1 MSQDFRLYSSPEVW
15 DQEMQLGQKNLLRAL
30 IDFWPP
36 DVSSALDV
44 GCGDGKLTK
53 VLAVETGIEIVGFDS
68 SAEALSRLSLPSIQ
82 GDAVDMPFENASF
95 DLVFSTDTLEHVP
108 DEMHEQVWAELFR
121 VARNHVMVA
130 VPFREE
136 LLDATA
142 KCPDCRKIYHVNWH
156 QRSYDV
162 ADIHRRAPPGW
173 HVQATV
179 ISGESWPDVLP
190 AETRLRRT
198 MLGQWSGWSK
208 AVCPHCGA
216 TGHDPSPNIEIP
228 SLTAAALG
236 QQIYASLAEHRVWRS
251 HSEILV
257 VFGRTPKI
265 LTPRLSKPMQENR
278 LSTLVELATQ
288 RHHEQ
293 LVAYPQVARCAKAV
307 DAGVIIQFPI
317 YGHVE
322 GLRVI
327 RKPGT
332 NDPVHFSLE
341 DAFGTLFSGLGLPA
355 DQAEAT
361 ISLRRIPVPG
371 VYGVLLQTEF
381 QDSIASVQ
389 LGTGP
394 VVFWLSPE
402 NSTDVGYHHFGD
414 EQTDLFVQI
423 TDEIWL
429 EKSLLAPVA
438 PPDSLFF
445 SRLFVHI
452 ETLSADQQAILRQD
466 LQNRVQEADRL
477 AVALQNL
484 EAERDALQ
492 KRAQDADQLAVTVQ
506 NLEAERAVLQSRAEE
521 ADRLAVALQNL
532 EAERDGLQKRA
543 QDADQLAVTV
553 QNLEAERAVMCSRA
567 EEADRLAVALQNL
580 EAERDALI
588 HEVGAANSQC
598 TDFQQALARIQ
609 NRPEYKIGDAVR
621 RTLTKKSSRKETD

>member
-1 MSQDFRLYSSPEVW
+1 MSQDFRLYSSAEVW

-68 SAEALSRLSLPSIQ
+68 SVEALSRLSLPAIQ
-82 GDAVDMPFENASF
+82 GDASDMPFENASF

-108 DEMHEQVWAELFR
+108 DDTHDDVWAELFR
-121 VARNHVMVA
+121 VARNHVLIA

-142 KCPDCRKIYHVNWH
+142 KCSECSKNYHVNWH

-162 ADIHRRAPPGW
+162 ADLHHRAPLGW

-179 ISGESWPDVLP
+179 ISGERWPDLLP

-198 MLGQWSGWSK
+198 IFGEWSGWRK

-216 TGHDPSPNIEIP
+216 AGHDPSPNIQLP

-236 QQIYASLAEHRVWRS
+236 QQIYASLAERRVWRS
-251 HSEILV
+251 HSEIMAI
-257 VFGRTPKI
+257 FGRTPKFPA
-265 LTPRLSKPMQENR
+265 PRLSKPMRRGR
-278 LSTLVELATQ
+278 LSTLVEPAIQ
-288 RHHEQ
+288 RHHKH
-293 LVAYPQVARCAKAV
+293 LVAYPQVARCVNAV
-307 DAGVIIQFPI
+307 DAGIIIQFPI

-322 GLRVI
+322 SLRVI

-332 NDPVHFSLE
+332 HDPVHFKLE
-341 DAFGTLFSGLGLPA
+341 DGFGALYSGLGLPT
-355 DQAEAT
+355 DQTEIT
-361 ISLRRIPVPG
+361 ISLPRIPVPG
-371 VYGVLLQTEF
+371 VYGVLLQTES

-394 VVFWLSPE
+394 EVSWLSPE
-402 NSTDVGYHHFGD
+402 DGKNVSYHHFGD
-414 EQTDLFVQI
+414 GQTGLFVQI
-423 TDEIWL
+423 TDETWL
-429 EKSLLAPVA
+429 DESLLAPATNA
-438 PPDSLFF
+438 PLPSISDL
-445 SRLFVHI
+445 LVHI
-452 ETLSADQQAILRQD
+452 EMLSADQRAISRRE
-466 LQNRVQEADRL
+466 LQSRAEEADRL
-477 AVALQNL
+477 AVVVQNL

-506 NLEAERAVLQSRAEE
+506 NLEAERNALRSRAEE
-521 ADRLAVALQNL
+521 ADRLAVVVQNL
-532 EAERDGLQKRA
+532 EAERDALQVRA

-553 QNLEAERAVMCSRA
+553 QNLEAERNALRSRA
-567 EEADRLAVALQNL
+567 EEADRLTVALQNL
-580 EAERDALI
+580 EAKRDALQ
-588 HEVGAANSQC
+588 VRAQDA
-598 TDFQQALARIQ
+598 DQALARIQ
-609 NRPEYKIGDAVR
+609 NRPEYKVGDVVR
-621 RTLTKKSSRKETD
+621 RALSKKKLTQGS